1 MSKTKY
7 VVALSNGEKQKI
19 VNRRYT
25 IRDYNFVSFQI
36 DNLDKYDGEEPRVRI
51 HYYGKKPDGY
61 PNGGFLNVGA
71 ERCYVSKTFQLI
83 GAIDAKV
90 ISILFSAFPK
100 ERLPILKDKFKI
112 NYLDGR
118 CVWIKK

>member
-1 MSKTKY
+1 MNKTKY

-51 HYYGKKPDGY
+51 HYYGKKPDGL
-61 PNGGFLNVGA
+61 PNGGYVTSGT
-71 ERCYVSKTFQLI
+71 EKCYVSKIFQLI
-83 GAIDAKV
+83 EAIDAKV

-100 ERLPILKDKFKI
+100 EILPILKDKFKI

-118 CVWIKK
+118 CV